1 MSTKRARRDEQKE
14 DRRFDILVATSV
26 LFKEMPFQVIT
37 MAQVAERVGLAK
49 GTLYLYFKTKEEL
62 FLAMLEDELS
72 AWFDSLSS
80 HMSRLEP
87 GLSAQDLASLIAER
101 LDVDHPV
108 VRLLGLLHAVLEQNV
123 EPERVIAFKRVV
135 RHFALQAGAELERLL
150 PYLTGGQGTQLI
162 LRANALVVGLYQ
174 TAVPSPAVAEA
185 LRRDP
190 SLAMFE
196 TDFAQEL
203 EATLT
208 ALIMGMERQGDQY
221 AKPRVERKNR
231 PGHGRFER
239 PWG

>member
-1 MSTKRARRDEQKE
+1 
-14 DRRFDILVATSV
+14 
-26 LFKEMPFQVIT
+26 
-37 MAQVAERVGLAK
+37 
-49 GTLYLYFKTKEEL
+49 
-62 FLAMLEDELS
+62 
-72 AWFDSLSS
+72 
-80 HMSRLEP
+80 
-87 GLSAQDLASLIAER
+87 
-101 LDVDHPV
+101 
-108 VRLLGLLHAVLEQNV
+108 
-123 EPERVIAFKRVV
+123 VV